1 MRSVLERQL
10 DAARSGDDLYS
21 RLFFQ
26 QGPSGIG
33 LGREARVVRVVI
45 RQTDDPRVVLR
56 AAIRMAQ
63 RELLEGQHFA
73 PRPPS
78 EPVGRAAA
86 DPAATETDALVP
98 RPVHRRSPP
107 DNNST
112 RPYERWV

>member
-33 LGREARVVRVVI
+33 LGREARVIRVVI

-56 AAIRMAQ
+56 AAVRMAQ
-63 RELLEGQHFA
+63 RELLEGQHLA

-78 EPVGRAAA
+78 QPVDRAAA
-86 DPAATETDALVP
+86 DPVETKNYVLRGRLVTSGYTSDA
-98 RPVHRRSPP
+98 
-107 DNNST
+107 ST
-112 RPYERWV
+112 STS